1 MKTTPF
7 KQCKFFA
14 KVLLVAT
21 LMGGGILGQNLN
33 ADELDSQD
41 SSTQSTDSSLDSRQD
56 SQDSR
61 ESSVDSVES
70 KSIEAQIAKADE
82 VYIGESVISASGYEQ
97 DLKDAPAS
105 ISVIKAQDLKS
116 RPVRDIA
123 EAIAN
128 VPGVSIDSGV
138 SKTGGYGIS
147 IRGMG
152 SSYTLILND
161 GKRINGDS
169 ALFPNGFGDSVTSFM
184 PPLSAIERIE
194 VIRGPASTIY
204 GSDAMGGVVNII
216 TKKNFEKWGVSFG
229 VEYTAQEQRA
239 FGDTMGFNLYTAGPL
254 NGAKNWGLTLRGRYN
269 KRAAAGDLRV
279 IPTNNNGLTNASRN
293 NIVGLAPMEGF
304 NVGGRLNWNSQSA
317 TYSGLPINSVYF
329 DADYSQLMY
338 DNSQGLLGN
347 YTPSTGRAQNGYGA
361 DMDMY
366 RFNAIVNHK
375 GNYID
380 DSNAILTSLGTDTS
394 LQYNLMMNPDRFV
407 PTSTFAANAPTINN
421 LRTGNGVTAGDSREL
436 TGQDIILDS
445 KAQMLFVF
453 NDWVGLNLNAGGRYW
468 YNSFKD
474 KLFQAAGKKALQ
486 EQHIGA
492 IFTEG
497 ELMLIDKVFITA
509 GVRGNFNSIFG
520 ANVSPRAYIAYN
532 AIDKWLTIK
541 GGIST
546 GYKTPALSNL
556 INGVAN
562 LSGQGTTHTYGNPKL
577 KPESS
582 VNYEL
587 SIISDNDYFNVSL
600 TGFYT
605 DFKDR
610 ISTIGSITQNQP
622 VGNTG
627 FTCSATSGCSYYVN
641 IGKAKTYGAEV
652 ALGIKPINIA
662 NHGDI
667 SLNTAYTYTFS
678 KITKDSN
685 ASNVGSRLTN
695 VPLHNFNASLNYDS
709 EFVGGYLRGEIKA
722 GIYRG
727 NPNTPNTAAAAL
739 GEYYKPI
746 YLMHIG
752 AYIAPTKHFRINF
765 AVYNLLGTDFIDYES
780 YMGDNGGN
788 TLTYANNY
796 NYIRE
801 GRRYFMSLQ
810 FDF

>member
-1 MKTTPF
+1 MKTKRF
-7 KQCKFFA
+7 KKHNFNA
-14 KVLLVAT
+14 KALTKALLVAT

-41 SSTQSTDSSLDSRQD
+41 LRQSANQST
-56 SQDSR
+56 QDSR
-61 ESSVDSVES
+61 DSRKSTADSNTDSTQDSSNSH
-70 KSIEAQIAKADE
+70 KSIAEQVTEADE

-194 VIRGPASTIY
+194 VIRGPASTLY

-254 NGAKNWGLTLRGRYN
+254 NEAKNWGLTLRGRYN
-269 KRAAAGDLRV
+269 KRAAADNLKFY
-279 IPTNNNGLTNASRN
+279 PTSNGTSNARN
-293 NIVGLAPMEGF
+293 QVVGLAPMEGF

-347 YTPSTGRAQNGYGA
+347 YNGNRASNGYGA

-407 PTSTFAANAPTINN
+407 PTNTFANKTSA
-421 LRTGNGVTAGDSREL
+421 NGVTAGDSREL

-520 ANVSPRAYIAYN
+520 ANASPRAYIAYN

-562 LSGQGTTHTYGNPKL
+562 LSAQGNSHTYGNPKL

-610 ISTIGSITQNQP
+610 ISSIGSITKNSP

-627 FTCSATSGCSYYVN
+627 FTCSATRGCSYYVN

-780 YMGDNGGN
+780 YMNGNNGS
-788 TLTYANNY
+788 TYANNY

>member
-1 MKTTPF
+1 MKITRLKNHNSHLFT
-7 KQCKFFA
+7 KT
-14 KVLLVAT
+14 LLVAMLT
-21 LMGGGILGQNLN
+21 GGGILAQSLN
-33 ADELDSQD
+33 ADELDSLDSQD
-41 SSTQSTDSSLDSRQD
+41 SRPSVNQSPESNID

-61 ESSVDSVES
+61 ESSIDSGNS
-70 KSIEAQIAKADE
+70 RTFSNHKSTAQQIAEADE
-82 VYIGESVISASGYEQ
+82 VYIGESVITASGYEQ

-123 EAIAN
+123 EAISN
-128 VPGVSIDSGV
+128 VPGVSIDSSV

-152 SSYTLILND
+152 SAYTLILND

-169 ALFPNGFGDSVTSFM
+169 SLFPNGFGDSVTSFM

-194 VIRGPASTIY
+194 VIRGPASTLY

-216 TKKNFEKWGVSFG
+216 NKKNFEKWGASFG

-254 NGAKNWGLTLRGRYN
+254 NSAKNWGLTLRGRYN
-269 KRAAAGDLRV
+269 KRASADNLKFY
-279 IPTNNNGLTNASRN
+279 PTSNGTSNARN
-293 NIVGLAPMEGF
+293 QVVGLAPMEGF
-304 NVGGRLNWNSQSA
+304 NVGGRINWNSQSA
-317 TYSGLPINSVYF
+317 TYSGLSINSVYF

-338 DNSQGLLGN
+338 DNSQGLLGTYN
-347 YTPSTGRAQNGYGA
+347 GNRASNGYGA
-361 DMDMY
+361 DMDIY
-366 RFNAIVNHK
+366 RFNAVVNHK

-407 PTSTFAANAPTINN
+407 PTNTFANTTTSA
-421 LRTGNGVTAGDSREL
+421 NGVTAGDSREL

-520 ANVSPRAYIAYN
+520 ANASPRAYIAYN
-532 AIDKWLTIK
+532 ALDKWLTIK

-562 LSGQGTTHTYGNPKL
+562 LSAQGNSHTYGNPKL
-577 KPESS
+577 RPESS

-587 SIISDNDYFNVSL
+587 SLISDNDYFNVAV

-610 ISTIGSITQNQP
+610 ISTISGISNNQS

-641 IGKAKTYGAEV
+641 VGRAKTYGAEV

-667 SLNTAYTYTFS
+667 SLNTAYTYTLS

-685 ASNVGSRLTN
+685 ANNVGTRLTN

-709 EFVGGYLRGEIKA
+709 EYVGGYLRGEIKA

-739 GEYYKPI
+739 GEFYKPI

-752 AYIAPTKHFRINF
+752 AYIAPTKNFRINF

-780 YMGDNGGN
+780 YMGGTNGN
-788 TLTYANNY
+788 TTTYANNY

>member
-1 MKTTPF
+1 M
-7 KQCKFFA
+7 
-14 KVLLVAT
+14 
-21 LMGGGILGQNLN
+21 
-33 ADELDSQD
+33 
-41 SSTQSTDSSLDSRQD
+41 
-56 SQDSR
+56 
-61 ESSVDSVES
+61 
-70 KSIEAQIAKADE
+70 
-82 VYIGESVISASGYEQ
+82 
-97 DLKDAPAS
+97 KDAPAS

-194 VIRGPASTIY
+194 VIRGPASTLY

-254 NGAKNWGLTLRGRYN
+254 NSAKNWGLTLRGRYN
-269 KRAAAGDLRV
+269 KRAAADNLKFY
-279 IPTNNNGLTNASRN
+279 PTSNGTSSARN
-293 NIVGLAPMEGF
+293 QVVGLAPMGGF

-338 DNSQGLLGN
+338 DNSQGLLGTYN
-347 YTPSTGRAQNGYGA
+347 GNRASNGYGA

-407 PTSTFAANAPTINN
+407 PKSNNTTSA
-421 LRTGNGVTAGDSREL
+421 NGVTAGDSREL

-520 ANVSPRAYIAYN
+520 ANASPRAYIAYN

-546 GYKTPALSNL
+546 GYKTPALSSL

-562 LSGQGTTHTYGNPKL
+562 LSGQGATHTYGNPKL

-610 ISTIGSITQNQP
+610 ISSIGSIAQNQP

-780 YMGDNGGN
+780 YMNGN
-788 TLTYANNY
+788 NVSTYANNY

>member
-1 MKTTPF
+1 MQIFRQSPIS
-7 KQCKFFA
+7 CNA
-14 KVLLVAT
+14 N
-21 LMGGGILGQNLN
+21 GGGILGQNLN

-194 VIRGPASTIY
+194 VIRGPASTLY

-254 NGAKNWGLTLRGRYN
+254 NSAKNWGLTLRGRYN

-347 YTPSTGRAQNGYGA
+347 YNGNRASNGYGA

-366 RFNAIVNHK
+366 RFNAVVNHK

-407 PTSTFAANAPTINN
+407 PKNTFANN
-421 LRTGNGVTAGDSREL
+421 ITSANGVTAGDSREL

-497 ELMLIDKVFITA
+497 ELMLINKVFITA

-520 ANVSPRAYIAYN
+520 ANASPRAYIAYN
-532 AIDKWLTIK
+532 AIAKWLTIK

-562 LSGQGTTHTYGNPKL
+562 LSGQGATHTYGNPKL

-610 ISTIGSITQNQP
+610 ISSISGISNNQS

-627 FTCSATSGCSYYVN
+627 FTCSAISGCSYYVN
-641 IGKAKTYGAEV
+641 IGKAKTYGVEV
-652 ALGIKPINIA
+652 ALDIKPINIA

-727 NPNTPNTAAAAL
+727 NPNTPNTAAATL

-780 YMGDNGGN
+780 YMGGNGGN